1 MIALWALALAS
12 AQLETILTIDPRHR
26 LVEGIATD
34 GTTIWVSSVL
44 DRTIL
49 ACTKSC
55 RRLAQLPR
63 GLHPLG
69 IAWDPRR
76 KRLWVAA
83 DCPKLPGV
91 DPCERGSLVAL
102 DKSGQLRTR
111 IGPGGNSFHPGDVS
125 ASAAG
130 VFVSDSSNGAV
141 YRVGASGQSLSP
153 IVEPGLGTSAQ
164 GSVLDPTG
172 ERLIIADY
180 NQGLVAVE
188 RRSGKRTLLPDED
201 GAAIRG
207 IDGLVRCGGGFVG
220 VYNGSAQG
228 KLVAITLREG
238 GVSRSD
244 LIEGLQLPDSTQI
257 AFDGS
262 RLLIVSNAG
271 WPAATRVGGV
281 RSEGASI
288 IAIPV
293 DGDCK
298 VISPET

>member
-12 AQLETILTIDPRHR
+12 AKPETILTIDPRHR

-91 DPCERGSLVAL
+91 DPCERGALVAL

-153 IVEPGLGTSAQ
+153 IVEPGVGRSAQ
-164 GSVLDPTG
+164 GSALDSTG
-172 ERLIIADY
+172 ERLIVADY
-180 NQGLVAVE
+180 SQGLASIQ
-188 RRSGKRTLLPDED
+188 RKSGTRTLLPDER
-201 GAAIRG
+201 GAAVRG
-207 IDGLVRCGGGFVG
+207 IDGLVRCGAGFVG
-220 VYNGSAQG
+220 VYNGGAPG
-228 KLVAITLREG
+228 KLLAITLREG
-238 GVSRSD
+238 GVATSE
-244 LIEGLQLPDSTQI
+244 LIEGLQLPDPTQI
-257 AFDGS
+257 AFDGN
-262 RLLIVSNAG
+262 RLLVVPNAG
-271 WPAATRVGGV
+271 WQGAARPDGV
-281 RSEGASI
+281 RLEGAPI
-288 IAIPV
+288 LAILI
-293 DGDCK
+293 DADCRP
-298 VISPET
+298 ISPET